1 MVVYPFAYVALTLPL
16 AAARVSSMA
25 GKTPPLVFF
34 PVAGS
39 LMACCGIIDVIIYI
53 STRKA
58 LVKSSVGMKGS
69 KFSENENA
77 LRRFKSGE
85 ERARA
90 QSIRMNGLGRINSD
104 ALPIGNGAS
113 VGKNFSKKGAA
124 VGGFG
129 DIVVSQTVVMD
140 SEDSQDSRTGNTTPR
155 REDSRSDR
163 SDSLR
168 SLVGGKED
176 FTAQQKSW
184 LA

>member
-1 MVVYPFAYVALTLPL
+1 
-16 AAARVSSMA
+16 
-25 GKTPPLVFF
+25 
-34 PVAGS
+34 
-39 LMACCGIIDVIIYI
+39 MACCGIVDVTIYI
-53 STRKA
+53 STRKS

-69 KFSENENA
+69 KFTENENA

-85 ERARA
+85 ERQQE
-90 QSIRMNGLGRINSD
+90 QSIRMNGLGRTNSD
-104 ALPIGNGAS
+104 ALPIGNRAS
-113 VGKNFSKKGAA
+113 VGKNFSKKGA
-124 VGGFG
+124 GGFG

-155 REDSRSDR
+155 RGGSRSDR

-176 FTAQQKSW
+176 FAAHQKTW